1 MTTVTL
7 MVMIK

>member
-7 MVMIK
+7 NLG